1 MEVLDY
7 HKLKIFKTVADVKSF
22 SKAADLLFLTQ
33 PTVTQQIKKIENYLG
48 LTLFIRKKD
57 GVFLT
62 KEGMLFYQQVKKIL
76 ESYEEL
82 EEKLA
87 NLKKS
92 NIKSLFMGASSTV
105 GEYFLP
111 KFING
116 FYNLNSGIKINL
128 FIGNSKEIEDG
139 ILSKTFHIGFVE
151 DEITSNKFDKVKIFE
166 DEIILIASVKSEIN
180 NCIKLTDLEKYPIIF
195 REKGSGTRNIV
206 QRYLKKHNININ
218 PVMEI
223 SSSRAIANIVEN
235 SRFLAFVSKLVVDDM
250 LNAKRL
256 KKIVIDELSIK
267 RNFYYITQKNVN
279 LPFLD
284 RNFLLYLNKILK

>member
-1 MEVLDY
+1 MEILDY

-33 PTVTQQIKKIENYLG
+33 PTVTQQIKKIENFLG

-62 KEGMLFYQQVKKIL
+62 KEGVLFYQHAKKIL
-76 ESYEEL
+76 ESYNEL

-87 NLKKS
+87 NLKNS
-92 NIKSLFMGASSTV
+92 NTKNLFMGASSTI

-111 KFING
+111 KFINR
-116 FYNLNSGIKINL
+116 FYRMNTGIKINL
-128 FIGNSKEIEDG
+128 FIGNSKEIGEG

-151 DEITSNKFDKVKIFE
+151 DEIISNKFNKVKIFE
-166 DEIILIASVKSEIN
+166 DEIILIASANSNVDN
-180 NCIKLTDLEKYPIIF
+180 RIKLTDLENYPIIF

-206 QRYLKKHNININ
+206 QRYLKKYNLNIN

-223 SSSRAIANIVEN
+223 SSSKAIANVVEN
-235 SRFLAFVSKLVVDDM
+235 SEFLAFVSKLVVSDK
-250 LNAKRL
+250 LNSKKL
-256 KKIVIDELSIK
+256 KIIKIDGLSIK

-279 LPFLD
+279 LPFLE
-284 RNFLLYLNKILK
+284 RNFLIYLNNEL